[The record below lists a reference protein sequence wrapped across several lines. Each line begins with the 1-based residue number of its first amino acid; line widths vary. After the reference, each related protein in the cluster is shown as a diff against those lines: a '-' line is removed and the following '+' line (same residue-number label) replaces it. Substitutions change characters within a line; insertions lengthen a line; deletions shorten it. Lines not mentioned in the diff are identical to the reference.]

1 MRKAVTHLRQ
11 ADPVLAALIE
21 RVGPFKPQYAEPTFR
36 ALARSIVF
44 QQLHARAASTIY
56 ALLEAGCGEEGVPP
70 AALARL
76 RLPKLRTFGLSAQKS
91 AYLKDFSER
100 TAGGELDFAALPAL
114 PDRDVIAVLTR
125 VKGVGVWTAH
135 MFLLFA
141 LRRPDILPVGDYA
154 IRAAMQKAF
163 ELPGLPRPPEI
174 EHIAAPWRP
183 WASVASWYLW
193 RSLDGPAAP

>member
-11 ADPVLAALIE
+11 SDPVLAALIE
-21 RVGPFKPQYAEPTFR
+21 RIGPFKPQYTEPTFR

-44 QQLHARAASTIY
+44 QQLNGRAASTIY
-56 ALLEAGCGEEGVPP
+56 TRLEAGCGEQGVTP
-70 AALARL
+70 AALTRL

-91 AYLKDFSER
+91 AYLKDLAQR
-100 TAGGELDFAALPAL
+100 TASGEIDFAALPTL
-114 PDRDVIAVLTR
+114 PDHDVIATLTR

-154 IRAAMQKAF
+154 IRAAMQKAY
-163 ELPGLPRPPEI
+163 ELPELPKAPEM
-174 EHIAAPWRP
+174 ERIAAPWRP